1 MVRNESLTKSEK
13 EVLKLLVSGYSNKK
27 MSEILVVT
35 EATVKTHI
43 SNIYQKLGIEQNPE
57 YNQRVLLVHNIMKR
71 IKNESIKF
79 I

>member
-1 MVRNESLTKSEK
+1 MVRNEGLTKSEK

-43 SNIYQKLGIEQNPE
+43 LNIYRKLGIEQNPE
-57 YNQRVLLVHNIMKR
+57 YNQRVLLVHNVLKR
-71 IKNESIKF
+71 LNKNDSRKN
-79 I
+79 